1 MLNNASLGNGRS
13 ISLWHDSCLSCG
25 VIVVA
30 FPRLF
35 RPTIRPT
42 SAIPDVWNSDHA
54 AWDIFEFSL

>member
-25 VIVVA
+25 VIVVV

-35 RPTIRPT
+35 VQQSGLLVQYLMFGTL
-42 SAIPDVWNSDHA
+42 DHA